1 MLNKMNEWCNK
12 WRNKVN
18 NSKSKIVHFRYHKQ
32 RQTNS
37 HFIYGGE
44 TLEIVKEY
52 KYLGIILDEYL
63 NFNTCSKSLADSGG
77 RALGAII
84 SKFKYMKDV
93 GFMSYSKMYESG
105 VIPVVDY
112 GSAIWGSAKHKQ
124 SELIQNRTIRYF
136 LGVHNFTAIPVLH
149 GEIGWLPVKYRIQVN
164 KLRLWNR
171 LVNMPH
177 ERLTKQI
184 FLGMYHSNE
193 TNWCK
198 ELYNIFSQIDMQH
211 VFHNKTVCNLDLC
224 KEKLMELAQN
234 DWKEL
239 ILTKPKLRT
248 YIKFKKELGI
258 EKYVLNIRNKYERSM
273 IAKLRCG
280 ILQLH
285 VESGRFNQTN
295 LENRTCNVCNNNV
308 IEDEFH
314 FVCICPEYSIARTK
328 LYSQY
333 GAKNTNF
340 INISDADKFSYILEN
355 SNHDLAIYII
365 DSWKMRTAKLYR

>member
-1 MLNKMNEWCNK
+1 M
-12 WRNKVN
+12 
-18 NSKSKIVHFRYHKQ
+18 
-32 RQTNS
+32 
-37 HFIYGGE
+37 
-44 TLEIVKEY
+44 
-52 KYLGIILDEYL
+52 
-63 NFNTCSKSLADSGG
+63 
-77 RALGAII
+77 
-84 SKFKYMKDV
+84 
-93 GFMSYSKMYESG
+93 
-105 VIPVVDY
+105 
-112 GSAIWGSAKHKQ
+112 
-124 SELIQNRTIRYF
+124 
-136 LGVHNFTAIPVLH
+136 GVHNFTAIPALH
-149 GEIGWLPVKYRIQVN
+149 GEIGWLPVKYIIHVN
-164 KLRLWNR
+164 TLRLWNR
-171 LVNMPH
+171 LVNMPL

-211 VFHNKTVCNLDLC
+211 VFHNKTVCNLDFC

-239 ILTKPKLRT
+239 ILTKPKLRN

-258 EKYVLNIRNKYERSM
+258 EKYVLNIRNKYERSVV
-273 IAKLRCG
+273 AKLRCG

-314 FVCICPEYSIARTK
+314 FVCICPEYSNAGTK
-328 LYSQY
+328 LYYQY

-355 SNHDLAIYII
+355 SNHDLAI
-365 DSWKMRTAKLYR
+365 